1 MKVYTLVAA
10 LGLALVA
17 GGTLAGAQE
26 AAQADGRQGGGRRG
40 GGPPAPVP
48 PPVRNAQGVLIETP
62 PPGNIPNG
70 GTYQSKVATAPASS
84 AMAAA
89 TMKLTPR
96 HGEWVDIPVGKV
108 KLHTWVS
115 YPDGNARV
123 PVVLVLSDEAGMWDD
138 YPRAIADQLAQDGF
152 IGVVPD
158 FVSGMG
164 PKGGNWDSFESLNL
178 AVIALQKLSID
189 DALGLAKGAQDYA
202 LKLPR
207 ANGKSATLGFAFG
220 GDVSFASAALLPG
233 LSAAVIFDGNR
244 APDAATMAKI
254 TAPVLYFGG
263 DLNDRDVALVASA
276 APAMEKLR
284 KSFEYHIWAIT
295 TGQYMQVGQ
304 PANDT
309 QATLASWP
317 IAKKFL
323 QDHTM

>member
-1 MKVYTLVAA
+1 MKAYTLVAA
-10 LGLALVA
+10 LGLALAA
-17 GGTLAGAQE
+17 GGTPAGAQE
-26 AAQADGRQGGGRRG
+26 AAQPDGRQGGGRRG

-70 GTYQSKVATAPASS
+70 GTYQSKVDTAPASS

-108 KLHTWVS
+108 RLHTWIS
-115 YPDGNARV
+115 YPDGNGRV

-138 YPRAIADQLAQDGF
+138 FPRGIADQLAQDGF

-178 AVIALQKLSID
+178 AVMAAQKLSIN
-189 DALGLAKGAQDYA
+189 DALDLSKGARDYA

-207 ANGKSATLGFAFG
+207 ANGKSATLGFSFG
-220 GDVSFASAALLPG
+220 GDVSFAAAALIPG
-233 LSAAVIFDGNR
+233 LSAAIIFDGNT

-276 APAMEKLR
+276 SPAMEKLG

-295 TGQYMQVGQ
+295 TGQFVQIGQ

-309 QATLASWP
+309 QANLASWP

>member
-1 MKVYTLVAA
+1 MKVYVLVAVV
-10 LGLALVA
+10 GLALAA
-17 GGTLAGAQE
+17 GGTLASAQD
-26 AAQADGRQGGGRRG
+26 AAQGGGRQGGGRRG
-40 GGPPAPVP
+40 GGPPPPVS

-62 PPGNIPNG
+62 PPATIPNG
-70 GTYQSKVATAPASS
+70 GTYQSKVDTAPASS

-96 HGEWVDIPVGKV
+96 HGEWVDIPVGKAR
-108 KLHTWVS
+108 LHTWIS

-138 YPRAIADQLAQDGF
+138 FPRGIADQLAQDGF

-164 PKGGNWDSFESLNL
+164 PKGGNWDSFDSLNL
-178 AVIALQKLSID
+178 AVVAAQKLSIK
-189 DALGLAKGAQDYA
+189 DALDLAKGAQDYA

-207 ANGKSATLGFAFG
+207 ANGKSATLGFSFG
-220 GDVSFASAALLPG
+220 GDVSFAAAALMPG
-233 LSAAVIFDGNR
+233 LSAAIVFDGNT

-254 TAPVLYFGG
+254 AAPVLYFGG

-276 APAMEKLR
+276 SPAMEKLG

-295 TGQYMQVGQ
+295 TGQFVQIGQ

-309 QATLASWP
+309 QANLASWP
-317 IAKKFL
+317 IAMKFL
-323 QDHTM
+323 KDHTM